1 MRPMHTL
8 AMLIARRRGSASTGV
23 PAGSRVERDLAYGV
37 DPAQC
42 IDVYLPAQAP
52 GGPVIVLVHGGAW
65 ATGDKAVPAVIDGK
79 VGHWLPMGVVVV
91 SVNYR
96 LLPQADPLEQARDVA
111 GALAFVQQRAASWG
125 ADPSRLVLMG
135 HSTGAH
141 LAALLA
147 ADEELGSR
155 EGAKPW
161 LATVL
166 LDSAALD
173 VVRLM
178 QGPHMR
184 FHDRAFGPVPECWRQ
199 ASPLHRLRGQPAP
212 MLLVYSSERQDSR
225 QQALQFAAAVE
236 ARSGRVQLLSIPLS
250 HAEINARLGEDTA
263 YTAQVDA
270 FLRSL
275 GWP

>member
-1 MRPMHTL
+1 M
-8 AMLIARRRGSASTGV
+8 

-37 DPAQC
+37 EPAQC
-42 IDVYLPAQAP
+42 LDVYLPAQVP
-52 GGPVIVLVHGGAW
+52 GPVIVLVHGGAW
-65 ATGDKAVPAVIDGK
+65 ATGDKAVPALVDGK

-111 GALAFVQQRAASWG
+111 GALAFVQRRAATWG
-125 ADPSRLVLMG
+125 ADTSQLVLMG

-141 LAALLA
+141 LVALLA

-184 FHDRAFGPVPECWRQ
+184 FHDRAFGPAPEYWRQ
-199 ASPLHRLRGQPAP
+199 ASPLHRLRGKPTP
-212 MLLVYSSERQDSR
+212 MLLVHSSDRHDSR
-225 QQALQFAAAVE
+225 EQALQFAAAVE
-236 ARSGRVQLLSIPLS
+236 ARSGRAKVLSVPLS
-250 HAEINARLGEDTA
+250 HAEINARLGEDAA
-263 YTAQVDA
+263 YTVQVDT
-270 FLRSL
+270 FLRYL